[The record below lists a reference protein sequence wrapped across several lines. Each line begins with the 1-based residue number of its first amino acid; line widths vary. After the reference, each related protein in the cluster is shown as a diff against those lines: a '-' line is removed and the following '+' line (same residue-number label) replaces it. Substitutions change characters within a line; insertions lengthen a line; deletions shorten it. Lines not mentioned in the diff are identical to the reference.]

1 MSQLKLRIQEATK
14 AAMKA
19 RDKPRLAAL
28 RLINS
33 DIKRVEVDER
43 KALDDREVLVVLTRM
58 LKQRNDSRFQYRG
71 AGRTTWRIRNSSR
84 STLSPGFMPV
94 PLSESEIAAR
104 IEAAIAAVGASGMRD
119 MGKVMARLRDDV
131 QGRRGHGYRKR
142 PGEKRGLARR
152 HLVSRRH
159 GRPNPPIL
167 H

>member
-28 RLINS
+28 RLINA

-58 LKQRNDSRFQYRG
+58 LKQRNDSRSQYRD
-71 AGRTTWRIRNSSR
+71 AGRDDLADQEQFEIDVIT
-84 STLSPGFMPV
+84 GFMPV

-131 QGRRGHGYRKR
+131 QGRADMGAVSALVK
-142 PGEKRGLARR
+142 ARLGQAAPR
-152 HLVSRRH
+152 
-159 GRPNPPIL
+159 
-167 H
+167 